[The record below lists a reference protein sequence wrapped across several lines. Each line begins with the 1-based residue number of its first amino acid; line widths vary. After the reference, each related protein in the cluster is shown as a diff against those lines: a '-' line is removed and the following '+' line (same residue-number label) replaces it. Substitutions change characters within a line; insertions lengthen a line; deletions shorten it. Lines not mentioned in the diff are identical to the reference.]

1 MSQELSE
8 SRRKQEELSSQVKE
22 LQVTNINLKE
32 AVSSSQEA
40 LAKEQNL
47 VKRFQ
52 EQVSNGQVGPV
63 VTTLIF
69 SFV

>member
-8 SRRKQEELSSQVKE
+8 SRRKQDELSSQLKE

-52 EQVSNGQVGPV
+52 EQVSNGQVCKCLV
-63 VTTLIF
+63 
-69 SFV
+69 

>member
-63 VTTLIF
+63 VTT
-69 SFV
+69 